1 MRYLTQ
7 IVWEVIL
14 AVLYGFAG
22 MCVSSIVMLFLAII
36 FSRYDWLQPP
46 VISTVMYAAAV
57 VSFIGYLVHALRQL
71 FRK

>member
-1 MRYLTQ
+1 MKYLKG
-7 IVWEVIL
+7 IIGEVIL
-14 AVLYGFAG
+14 AGLYGFAG

-57 VSFIGYLVHALRQL
+57 VSFVGYLVYALRQL